1 MIREYSNTVEE
12 KLLQLE
18 RRLDKQREEHEKEID
33 ALLLALEA
41 LWQENKILKATATA
55 RTSQ

>member
-33 ALLLALEA
+33 APLLALEA
-41 LWQENKILKATATA
+41 L
-55 RTSQ
+55 

>member
-1 MIREYSNTVEE
+1 MGIRKQKIGLNNDFRSMIREYSNTVEE

-33 ALLLALEA
+33 APLLALEA
-41 LWQENKILKATATA
+41 L
-55 RTSQ
+55 